1 MAVTSAYV
9 DDVLLVDRCKTGEVA
24 ATRELFRRHR
34 HRVHASLYRI
44 LGSNRDMEDI
54 MQEAFLQVFKS
65 LGSWRADASLAT
77 WIDRIAVRVAYRAI
91 ENRRRVPTPIG
102 GSADDEQL
110 GSLPSPSTSL
120 SASGLDARAA
130 VVRLYAALDALPAGP
145 RVAFALFALDGRSI
159 AEVAQI
165 TGATVTATKLRVWR
179 ARRALEATARRDPAL
194 AAYLPEAA

>member
-1 MAVTSAYV
+1 VTSAYV

-91 ENRRRVPTPIG
+91 ANRRRVPTPIG
-102 GSADDEQL
+102 GSADDEPIAT
-110 GSLPSPSTSL
+110 LPSVNPAM
-120 SASGLDARAA
+120 SAGGLDARAA
-130 VVRLYAALDALPAGP
+130 MSQLYAALDQLPAGP

-159 AEVAQI
+159 AEVAEM
-165 TGATVTATKLRVWR
+165 TNATITATKLRIWR
-179 ARRALEATARRDPAL
+179 ARRALHAAARQDPRL
-194 AAYLPEAA
+194 AVYLPEAV